1 MYSTVCVHHFMY
13 SMCSSFYVQCV
24 FTVHHFM
31 YSVYLLLNYSYIKF
45 SLVSVLSRLKSWLL
59 HQFRI
64 SKLAL
69 IGKHTSEVWIDKHNI
84 LHTGQQ

>member
-1 MYSTVCVHHFMY
+1 MYSVCP
-13 SMCSSFYVQCV
+13 SFYVQYVSIILCTV
-24 FTVHHFM
+24 CVHHFM
-31 YSVYLLLNYSYIKF
+31 YSVYLLLNYLHIKF

-69 IGKHTSEVWIDKHNI
+69 IGKHTGEVWIDKHNI